1 MEIESLFLQ
10 LKEFDI
16 KTNRTLIENVI
27 HKNVKYFIII
37 FKIDKSF
44 CYIHFKQFRKLKFR

>member
-27 HKNVKYFIII
+27 HKNVKFFYNNF
-37 FKIDKSF
+37 
-44 CYIHFKQFRKLKFR
+44 